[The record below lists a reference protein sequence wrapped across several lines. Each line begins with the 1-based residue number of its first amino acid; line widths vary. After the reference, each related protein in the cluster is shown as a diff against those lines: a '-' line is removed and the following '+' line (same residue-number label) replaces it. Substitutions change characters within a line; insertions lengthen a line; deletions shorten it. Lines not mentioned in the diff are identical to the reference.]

1 MCSNDVG
8 HHLDYLEAAVNSD
21 TPDIFVQ
28 YTLWLKDVLASRGI
42 SAQLL
47 GTAFTT
53 LSKFFET
60 RLAPSEAGRLAA
72 VLDAAAAA
80 LNGEMPPV
88 LYGQTRLPAHKQAGH
103 YGELVLQGQHKR
115 AFALLRGAMQGGHS
129 LTEVAVRLI
138 QPALYEVG
146 RLWQTGRITVS
157 QEHLA
162 SAITQNAMAGAYL
175 DATFAPPCG
184 KSAMFAC
191 VEGGFHGIG
200 LQMMSDAFDTAGWEV
215 FNLGVNLPLRD
226 LVTQVGQQRPHL
238 LGLSVSL
245 PGQLVLAR
253 RTIEALRSELGTA
266 CPEIWIGGLA
276 TLSAPQAWRIPRADA
291 WAADA
296 MHALEQVQ

>member
-1 MCSNDVG
+1 MCSEDIG

-21 TPDIFVQ
+21 ASAIFVQ
-28 YTLWLKDVLASRGI
+28 YTLWLKDVLGSRGI
-42 SAQLL
+42 AAQLL
-47 GTAFTT
+47 GTSFTA
-53 LSKFFET
+53 LSKFFGT
-60 RLAPSEAGRLAA
+60 RLAPGDAGRVAA

-80 LNGEMPPV
+80 LDGERPPL
-88 LYGQTRLPAHKQAGH
+88 LYGQARLPALEGVGH
-103 YGELVLQGQHKR
+103 YAELVLQGQHKT
-115 AFALLRGAMQGGHS
+115 ALALLRGAMQEGHS
-129 LTEVAVRLI
+129 LTEVAVRLV

-200 LQMMSDAFDTAGWEV
+200 LQVMSDAFDTAGWDV
-215 FNLGVNLPLRD
+215 FNLGVNLPSRD
-226 LVTQVGQQRPHL
+226 LVKQVDRQRPNV

-245 PGQLVLAR
+245 PGQLALAR

-266 CPEIWIGGLA
+266 CPQIWIGGLA
-276 TLSAPQAWRIPRADA
+276 TLSTPQVWRATRADA

-296 MHALEQVQ
+296 LHALEQAR